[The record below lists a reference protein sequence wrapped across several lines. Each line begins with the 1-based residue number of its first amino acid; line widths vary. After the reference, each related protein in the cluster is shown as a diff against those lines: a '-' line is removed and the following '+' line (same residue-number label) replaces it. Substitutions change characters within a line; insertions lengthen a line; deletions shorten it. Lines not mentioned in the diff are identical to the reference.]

1 MTYKTQKMVERYQAL
16 IEKINTKEAEDVA
29 PERESEEND

>member
-1 MTYKTQKMVERYQAL
+1 MTYKTQKMLERYRAL
-16 IEKINTKEAEDVA
+16 IEKINEKEAEDVP